1 MFGISLKVRQ
11 VRSAAI
17 ATLIALAILVA
28 LGVWQLHRLHWK
40 ENILAQIDHAEAS
53 PPVPLGANPAPF
65 TKVIATG
72 MLLPGT
78 ALYGAQV
85 HDLPNGQ
92 SQMGAQRLQIM
103 LRGGQAPVLVDLGWV
118 PDGAKPPFP
127 STRPTRIM
135 GYIREPDQAG
145 ALSAEDDTA
154 TRHFYTLNPAVIAK
168 ALGVHNVAPYTLI
181 AMGALAGPN
190 DPVPATELPRPQNNH
205 LQYAFT
211 WFGLA
216 FALVAVFVA
225 FARSQRATPQ
235 PASAPTRPLAL
246 PAPNLAER
254 AIPLPPPSAE

>member
-1 MFGISLKVRQ
+1 MPPTVISIPLKDPRI
-11 VRSAAI
+11 RSAAL
-17 ATLIALAILVA
+17 ATLIALAILIA

-85 HDLPNGQ
+85 HDEQNGQ
-92 SQMGAQRLQIM
+92 SRMGAQRLQIM
-103 LRGGQAPVLVDLGWV
+103 LRGGEPALLVDLGWV
-118 PDGAKPPFP
+118 PDGSKPPFP
-127 STRPTRIM
+127 STRPAKIM
-135 GYIREPDQAG
+135 GYIREPDHAG
-145 ALSAEDDTA
+145 ALSADDDPA
-154 TRHFYTLNPAVIAK
+154 TRHFYTLDPAVIAPV
-168 ALGVHNVAPYTLI
+168 LGVHKVAPYTLI

-216 FALVAVFVA
+216 FALVAVFIAWV
-225 FARSQRATPQ
+225 RSNHAGVP
-235 PASAPTRPLAL
+235 PRPLAL
-246 PAPNLAER
+246 PAPNMAER
-254 AIPLPPPSAE
+254 AIPLPPPSAD